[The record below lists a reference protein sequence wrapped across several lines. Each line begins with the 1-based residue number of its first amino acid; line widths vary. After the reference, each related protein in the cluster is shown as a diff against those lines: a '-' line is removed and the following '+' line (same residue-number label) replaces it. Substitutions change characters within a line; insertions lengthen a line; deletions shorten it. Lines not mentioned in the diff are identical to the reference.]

1 MLNTPR
7 AYGGG
12 MVTAPHHLASQ
23 AGAAVL
29 RQGGNASE
37 AMIAMAAA
45 IAVVYPHMNAI
56 GGDSF
61 WLAAAP
67 GDSPVGIQA
76 CGPAAR
82 LATPEFY
89 VDRGH
94 EEIPSRGPLAVLTV
108 AGTLGGW
115 QRALEL
121 SRRWGGRLGLDILL
135 SDAIR
140 HGREGIP
147 VSASQ
152 ARLTRDKL
160 PELQDVPGFA
170 DTYLDAGKL
179 PAEGFRLC
187 QSALA
192 DTLEQL
198 ARAGLDDF
206 YRGDIARALAAD
218 LDASG
223 SPVRL
228 QDLEGY
234 EATFVEPLSLRLSA
248 ARAYNMPPPTQ
259 GLSSLTILAIL
270 DRLGRPTGEDFG
282 FVHAT
287 VEATKQAFLVRDGQ
301 VRDPA
306 TMTVDPA
313 SLLSDAAIARMAA
326 AVDRQRA
333 LPWPQTAA
341 PGDTIWMGAID
352 AEGRAISLI
361 QSLYWEFGSGLV
373 SRRTGVLWQNRG
385 ISFSLADGHPNRL
398 APGRLPFH
406 TLNPA
411 LARFE
416 DGRTMVYGTMGG
428 EGQPQTQAT
437 VFARYAWGAMGLQQ
451 AVTAPRWLLGRT
463 WGSQS
468 TTLKLES
475 RWDAGI
481 VAALQRAGHE
491 TELVESYSDLMGHA
505 GAVVRHADGLL
516 EGAADPRSDGAV
528 AATI

>member
-1 MLNTPR
+1 
-7 AYGGG
+7 
-12 MVTAPHHLASQ
+12 
-23 AGAAVL
+23 
-29 RQGGNASE
+29 
-37 AMIAMAAA
+37 
-45 IAVVYPHMNAI
+45 MNSI

-67 GDSPVGIQA
+67 GDEPVGIQA

-89 VDRGH
+89 FERGH
-94 EEIPSRGPLAVLTV
+94 AEIPSRGPLAALTV

-121 SRRWGGRLGLDILL
+121 SHRWGGRLGLDTLL
-135 SDAIR
+135 SDAIG
-140 HGREGIP
+140 HGRVGIP

-170 DTYLDAGKL
+170 DTYLDDGQV
-179 PAEGFRLC
+179 PAEGFRLY
-187 QSALA
+187 QPALA
-192 DTLEQL
+192 NTLEQL

-218 LDASG
+218 LKAFG
-223 SPVRL
+223 SPVLL
-228 QDLEGY
+228 QDLEAY
-234 EATFVEPLSLRLSA
+234 EASFVVPLSVQLSA
-248 ARAYNMPPPTQ
+248 ARAYNLPPPTQ
-259 GLSSLTILAIL
+259 GVSSLAILAIL

-282 FVHAT
+282 FIHAI
-287 VEATKQAFLVRDGQ
+287 VEATKQAFLVRDAE

-313 SLLSDAAIARMAA
+313 SLLSEAAIGKMAA
-326 AVDRQRA
+326 AVDRERA
-333 LPWPQTAA
+333 LSWPRPAA

-352 AEGRAISLI
+352 AEGRAVSFI

-373 SRRTGVLWQNRG
+373 SRSTGILWQNRG
-385 ISFSLADGHPNRL
+385 ISFSLAQGHPNRL

-411 LARFE
+411 MATFE

-428 EGQPQTQAT
+428 EGQPQTQAA
-437 VFARYAWGAMGLQQ
+437 VFARYAWGMTGLQQ
-451 AVTAPRWLLGRT
+451 AVAAPRWLLGRT

-468 TTLKLES
+468 TTLKLER
-475 RWDAGI
+475 RWDEGV

-505 GAVVRHADGLL
+505 GGIVRHADGLL

-528 AATI
+528 AAAH

>member
-7 AYGGG
+7 SYGGG

-29 RQGGNASE
+29 RQDGNAAE

-45 IAVVYPHMNAI
+45 IAVVYPHMNSI

-67 GDSPVGIQA
+67 GDTPVGIQA
-76 CGPAAR
+76 CGPAVR
-82 LATPEFY
+82 LATPELY
-89 VDRGH
+89 LERGID
-94 EEIPSRGPLAVLTV
+94 ELPSRGPLAALTV
-108 AGTLGGW
+108 AGTIGGW

-121 SRRWGGRLGLDILL
+121 SRRWGGRLELDVLL
-135 SDAIR
+135 SEAIR

-152 ARLTRDKL
+152 VRLTRDKL
-160 PELQDVPGFA
+160 PELEDVPGFT
-170 DTYLDAGKL
+170 DTYLDDGHV
-179 PAEGFRLC
+179 PQEGFRLC
-187 QSALA
+187 QPALA
-192 DTLEQL
+192 YTLEQL

-206 YRGDIARALAAD
+206 YRGDIARTLAAD
-218 LDASG
+218 LDAFG

-234 EATFVEPLSLRLSA
+234 EASFVEPLSVQLSA

-259 GLSSLTILAIL
+259 GVSSLAILAIL
-270 DRLGRPTGEDFG
+270 DKLGRPAGEDFG
-282 FVHAT
+282 FVHAI

-301 VRDPA
+301 VRDPT
-306 TMTVDPA
+306 TMTVDAA
-313 SLLSDAAIARMAA
+313 SLLSDAAIGKMAT
-326 AVDRQRA
+326 AVDRDRA
-333 LPWPQTAA
+333 LPWPQPTAR
-341 PGDTIWMGAID
+341 GDTIWMGAID
-352 AEGRAISLI
+352 AEGRAVSFI

-385 ISFSLADGHPNRL
+385 ISFSLAEGHPNRL

-428 EGQPQTQAT
+428 EGQPQTQAA
-437 VFARYAWGAMGLQQ
+437 VFARYAWGRIGLQQ
-451 AVTAPRWLLGRT
+451 AITAPRWLLGRT

-468 TTLKLES
+468 TTLKLEK
-475 RWDAGI
+475 RWDAAVI
-481 VAALQRAGHE
+481 AALQRAGHK
-491 TELVESYSDLMGHA
+491 TELVEAYSDLMGHA
-505 GAVVRHADGLL
+505 GAIVRHADGLL

-528 AATI
+528 AAAH